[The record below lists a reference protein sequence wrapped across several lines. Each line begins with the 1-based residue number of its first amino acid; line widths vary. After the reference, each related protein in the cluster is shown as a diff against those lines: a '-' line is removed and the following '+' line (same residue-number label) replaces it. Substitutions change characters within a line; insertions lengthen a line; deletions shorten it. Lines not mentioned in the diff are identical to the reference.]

1 MASPIVQAIKQI
13 CEEKGL
19 SYESVLQTVESAL
32 AAAYRKDFGTKNQNI
47 KVEFDPETGS
57 MRAFDL
63 KSVVRDFSEEE
74 LEEMKKSEGE
84 GRLGGGDSAIQG
96 SSADLPRTEP
106 LGDLLRTRVRAPGE
120 EQASNSRGAPAR
132 PAIIPEIVEGQAKA
146 GLREGSPQA
155 SPQLG
160 AGSGAG
166 ALPEL
171 PHPAAEPSLL
181 GEEKKEE
188 EKEHFNPKT
197 MMMLTPAREI
207 KSDAAL
213 GEELR
218 LELEIPH
225 AFGRMAA
232 QTAKQVITQK
242 LREAERATIFDE
254 WSGKQGTIVIGVVG
268 RREGRLQFVDFGRT
282 AAIIPPGEQVERE
295 SYRAGERMKFYVK
308 SVAMGSRGP
317 EIVLSRADSQLVAEL
332 FRLEIPEAQAGV
344 VEVKAVAREAG
355 GRSKVAVISHDENID
370 PIGSCIGQRGGRI
383 QTIIAE
389 LGGEKIDVIQWEEDA
404 ERFIVAAL
412 SPAKVK
418 KVELNEQIREANV
431 TVAEQELSLAIGRG
445 GQNVRLASRLTGW
458 KINILG
464 EKGEVVADS
473 EAVEEVPAQEAGVA
487 ELSVESIKKEEEANP
502 KSE

>member
-19 SYESVLQTVESAL
+19 SYESVLVTVESAL

-63 KSVVRDFSEEE
+63 KTVVRDFSEEE
-74 LEEMKKSEGE
+74 LEEMKTKDEEAKPQKVVTETTDTKTEGE
-84 GRLGGGDSAIQG
+84 
-96 SSADLPRTEP
+96 LP
-106 LGDLLRTRVRAPGE
+106 A
-120 EQASNSRGAPAR
+120 
-132 PAIIPEIVEGQAKA
+132 
-146 GLREGSPQA
+146 
-155 SPQLG
+155 
-160 AGSGAG
+160 
-166 ALPEL
+166 
-171 PHPAAEPSLL
+171 
-181 GEEKKEE
+181 EE
-188 EKEHFNPKT
+188 ERFNPKI
-197 MMMLTPAREI
+197 MMMISQAREI
-207 KSDAAL
+207 KPDAVL

-295 SYRAGERMKFYVK
+295 SYRSGERMKFYVK

-317 EIVLSRADSQLVAEL
+317 EIVLSRADAQLVAEL
-332 FRLEIPEAQAGV
+332 FRSEIPEVQGGV

-389 LGGEKIDVIQWEEDA
+389 LGGEKIDVIQWEEDS

-418 KVELNEQIREANV
+418 KVELNQETREANV

-473 EAVEEVPAQEAGVA
+473 EQGEQALEAASETETTLEGSGKLKA
-487 ELSVESIKKEEEANP
+487 EATAEDSAKQTEA
-502 KSE
+502 